1 MLGLADAYH
10 LLGQDDLAGQ
20 WYQKGFAINP
30 DVGAEHILKYI
41 TILSTSGNTTE
52 LRHWVTLYK
61 ERIAKSG
68 ELMDSVI
75 FVTDNLTS
83 LNSKSSDSAPLLY
96 DSKMIFSSDR
106 AVAGNF
112 NSYKSALNSEGIFGE
127 VSSFHAAV
135 NSGRSEGGFAIATNA
150 ATLFFT
156 GTEKES
162 ATAQPAMEIFT
173 SAIPSGPS
181 DQLKVN
187 KLTFKNFDH
196 SMGHPAINSNGTMLY
211 FAAHSPK
218 HTHGFDLY
226 HSQYNGKKWSA
237 PVALGTS
244 VNSNGDELYPVLVN
258 DSILYFTSNGRGG
271 LGGFDIFRVNLQH
284 MHHHQP
290 EHLPAPINSPADEFG
305 FILNSTGNEGY
316 LSSNRPGGLGGND
329 LYRIYILPFKKKK
342 HDAAPKKEELFVY
355 TSKGDEIKLSGSS
368 KENLKF
374 DFQPGQK
381 YNLVIEYDNF
391 RTGTTQTIK
400 NAAALTKRNVYTID
414 IQKSSEAVY
423 DQKSKKSKPVQD
435 IHLNPGDLVTF
446 QLIPNQVQD
455 READVSKIQ
464 FQKSEVIVGDGQSIV
479 FSYVA
484 EGGPGISE
492 KDLLPVADLG
502 KLDSVSSARPL
513 AANTPTAKSGEV
525 APTSTMSTLATTPA
539 SQKITTTDSTK
550 TQVADVNRSAPTEAL
565 TSASAS
571 QKNAT
576 DNKSVNPLAEKTTAP
591 LTVLPASAIALPVQ
605 STTVKTNEA
614 GSLAV
619 AGNTVETQQQNL
631 KSEQTPSVNKASPPA
646 GANEVA
652 AVVKTGEKNTVP
664 SKNANDSILN
674 KPSVTTKK
682 NADTNVA
689 EASPMDKV
697 ASTEVAATQAL
708 PVQNKA
714 AQVTPLVVAA
724 KTGEKNP
731 TPSKD
736 ANDSILNKPSVT
748 TKKNADTNVAEAS
761 PMDKVASTEVAATQA
776 LPVQNKAA
784 QVTPL
789 VVAAKTGEKNPTP
802 SNDANDSILNKPS
815 VTTKKNVD
823 TNVAEASPTDKVAS
837 TEVAATQA
845 LLVQNKAAQVTP
857 LVAAAKDGEKNSGL
871 SKSANDTTLN
881 KPSVTAKNNID
892 AKAKEPLP
900 TNKVAATEVA
910 TTQVLPIQNKA
921 AQTTPLVPASA
932 NLVSNT
938 TDIQYRVQIAASTSK
953 LSDDQLKKIYP
964 GPKEIRSFSEDGY
977 QKYYIEQTPSF
988 PTAKR
993 TMNESGVGQAFI
1005 AAYQGNK
1012 KLKLQ
1017 EAIALQKKTGNQTSS
1032 SINKSDIANSATEP
1046 LSVAT
1051 TQPNNSTEVLPEKI
1065 APVTTES
1072 SKEKQVVATTQI
1084 SQKASGNVPPPET
1097 KAQSTTPENKLP
1109 VSNDGANKPASVA
1122 SAQPNN
1128 SSEAL
1133 TQNIVPVTTE
1143 SSKEKQVVAVTQVS
1157 QKASGNV
1164 PPPEAKAQSTT
1175 PENKLP
1181 VSNDEANKPASI
1193 TTTQPNNSTEV
1204 LPEKT
1209 VPVKTEDS
1217 NEKQVVAAK
1226 AKAQSITPANKLPVS
1241 NGETKKPAA
1250 NVPAPKVKTQ
1260 DNAAL
1265 EKPLLEIEGRNDF
1278 LYRLQIAASDARLSD
1293 TRLKKIYHGDNE
1305 VHTFKEDGKYKYY
1318 ILQTSNY
1325 FVAHQALKKANTE
1338 QAFISAY
1345 KKDVKVP
1352 LEEAINAQYKVPVIK
1367 GNLAEVDSV
1376 IKITTVNFELDEF
1389 ELQPGQLDR
1398 LRSTVISE
1406 LLSNPSYRAIVNGY
1420 TDIRGSEAYNFGLS
1434 QERAL
1439 FVEQHIVAEGIDAGR
1454 VTTQYF
1460 GESQLVKYCPEH
1472 ENCDESIHQAN
1483 RRVEILLLMD
1493 KK

>member
-761 PMDKVASTEVAATQA
+761 PTDKVASTEVAATQA

-789 VVAAKTGEKNPTP
+789 VV
-802 SNDANDSILNKPS
+802 
-815 VTTKKNVD
+815 
-823 TNVAEASPTDKVAS
+823 
-837 TEVAATQA
+837 
-845 LLVQNKAAQVTP
+845 
-857 LVAAAKDGEKNSGL
+857 AAKDGEKNSGL

-1097 KAQSTTPENKLP
+1097 
-1109 VSNDGANKPASVA
+1109 
-1122 SAQPNN
+1122 
-1128 SSEAL
+1128 
-1133 TQNIVPVTTE
+1133 
-1143 SSKEKQVVAVTQVS
+1143 
-1157 QKASGNV
+1157 
-1164 PPPEAKAQSTT
+1164 KAQSTT

>member
-731 TPSKD
+731 TPS
-736 ANDSILNKPSVT
+736 
-748 TKKNADTNVAEAS
+748 
-761 PMDKVASTEVAATQA
+761 
-776 LPVQNKAA
+776 
-784 QVTPL
+784 
-789 VVAAKTGEKNPTP
+789 
-802 SNDANDSILNKPS
+802 NDANDSILNKPS

-857 LVAAAKDGEKNSGL
+857 LVAAAKAGEKNSGL